1 MSFLLGGKKCFIKA
15 VCKRKSNMQK
25 GSIAAR
31 VSAHISMYWTFIGEG
46 NSLETPLPWKTAEG
60 IGAHDSEDR
69 EISSDQF
76 YLLFLIH

>member
-1 MSFLLGGKKCFIKA
+1 
-15 VCKRKSNMQK
+15 MQK

-31 VSAHISMYWTFIGEG
+31 VSAHISMYWTFIREG

-69 EISSDQF
+69 NK
-76 YLLFLIH
+76 